1 MQQLHTNEVA
11 FHPSSKATD
20 PNGRL
25 FEWQGQLYR
34 AIDQRHAA
42 FCRDLFSKG
51 VIDRLSSKGLIVDT
65 ELQSLVLDGYELVLK
80 HRKIPFVSYPY
91 EWTGTMLK
99 DAALLQLHLELEL
112 LAYDLTLQDAH
123 PWNIVFDGA
132 QPVFTDIGSI
142 IPVADFVSWEAN
154 EEFFRFFL
162 RPLQL
167 FAANQTKLARW
178 LLHDHTGI
186 AASDLEQIGPPTF
199 RRAARSLKQRTLKSL
214 REHVRK
220 TKPLYKLARTAR
232 DTVRPRPAPGTTA
245 NKIEAIQSQ
254 VRAMRQQIEPI
265 TLPQEQTLWSD
276 YYERTSFPSF
286 TDSADWTPKN
296 TSFVQAMRDLK
307 PATVLDVP

>member
-132 QPVFTDIGSI
+132 QPVFTDIGSLS
-142 IPVADFVSWEAN
+142 PVADFVSWEAN
-154 EEFFRFFL
+154 RSEDRRVGKECRS
-162 RPLQL
+162 
-167 FAANQTKLARW
+167 RW
-178 LLHDHTGI
+178 
-186 AASDLEQIGPPTF
+186 SP
-199 RRAARSLKQRTLKSL
+199 
-214 REHVRK
+214 
-220 TKPLYKLARTAR
+220 Y
-232 DTVRPRPAPGTTA
+232 
-245 NKIEAIQSQ
+245 
-254 VRAMRQQIEPI
+254 
-265 TLPQEQTLWSD
+265 
-276 YYERTSFPSF
+276 
-286 TDSADWTPKN
+286 
-296 TSFVQAMRDLK
+296 
-307 PATVLDVP
+307 